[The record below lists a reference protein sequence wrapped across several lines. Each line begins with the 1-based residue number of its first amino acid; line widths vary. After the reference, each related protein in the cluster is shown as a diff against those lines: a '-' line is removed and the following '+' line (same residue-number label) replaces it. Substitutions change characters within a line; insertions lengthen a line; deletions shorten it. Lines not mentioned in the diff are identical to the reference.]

1 MQSSAAKKDGEPASV
16 TLERSH
22 KLSQQVVVLEAENV
36 ELQDIN
42 RSLEKANK
50 EGQHRIQQLELE
62 CQKLRDSTVFIH
74 QEKEGTVLQA
84 REAVQSKQAELMIAQ
99 KKVSD
104 AEKRLETF
112 ASENRRLNSI
122 AEKLQAE
129 RSQLQHQILGFEAS
143 TKALHVE
150 LQQRAAA
157 EGKSV
162 NTCKDFSQRL
172 EAMRLQNTQL
182 ADLAGLH
189 HLEMAQLTQTREELR
204 SWRQRSEDLAA
215 ELEQVRQNG
224 AWLRD
229 RLSASDAANG
239 QLKAEAERWR
249 HAEKAAAANGPRLAE
264 AVQRESAVAQSLR
277 ERVAELE
284 DQVIK
289 SQRAQMALEAERE
302 ILRSQLVAAQSEAKL
317 HADAASR
324 LAGEKSQAEQL
335 AKLHLAQKQEAERR
349 RGILENDHLPKLIAR
364 QQAATSDVGE
374 LRTRISQ
381 LEAEKS
387 LLMGQL
393 SGSEV
398 LVAGLRTECAN
409 ANARLMQ
416 QRQHYEDPRRG
427 VPPRETGGKLDSST
441 TTAPRTILALT
452 CLAQTIVFRPSGTV
466 HDLEQSFL
474 DLAGVEQKA
483 ASAAAHF
490 RKMPIIGYVQ
500 ARPSSPQSP
509 GMHFQ
514 VSVLCSGRKVWME
527 RRGVEELQIL
537 GGWHGSAARVL

>member
-1 MQSSAAKKDGEPASV
+1 MQSPAAKKDGETASAL
-16 TLERSH
+16 LERSH

-36 ELQDIN
+36 ELQDSN
-42 RSLEKANK
+42 RSLEKSNK
-50 EGQHRIQQLELE
+50 EGQQRIQQLELE

-84 REAVQSKQAELMIAQ
+84 REAVQSKQAELMIAH
-99 KKVSD
+99 KKASD
-104 AEKRLETF
+104 AEKRLETV

-157 EGKSV
+157 EGKSL
-162 NTCKDFSQRL
+162 NSCKDFSQRL
-172 EAMRLQNTQL
+172 EAMRLQNSHL

-189 HLEMAQLTQTREELR
+189 HLEMAQLTKTREELR

-229 RLSASDAANG
+229 RLAASDAACS

-264 AVQRESAVAQSLR
+264 AAQRESAVAQSLR

-302 ILRSQLVAAQSEAKL
+302 TLRSQLAAAQSEAKL

-324 LAGEKSQAEQL
+324 LAGEKLQAEQL

-349 RGILENDHLPKLIAR
+349 RAILENDHLPKLIAR

-374 LRTRISQ
+374 LRSRISQ

-387 LLMGQL
+387 LLAGQL

-416 QRQHYEDPRRG
+416 QRHYEDPRR
-427 VPPRETGGKLDSST
+427 VLPRETG
-441 TTAPRTILALT
+441 
-452 CLAQTIVFRPSGTV
+452 VFRTSGMV
-466 HDLEQSFL
+466 HDLEQNFL
-474 DLAGVEQKA
+474 ALAGAEQISSVVA
-483 ASAAAHF
+483 W
-490 RKMPIIGYVQ
+490 IQ
-500 ARPSSPQSP
+500 ALYLY
-509 GMHFQ
+509 FQ
-514 VSVLCSGRKVWME
+514 HQDPK
-527 RRGVEELQIL
+527 
-537 GGWHGSAARVL
+537 